1 MEDPSG
7 AGMHVL
13 RQAELSA
20 ARRRRFSSP
29 SGRTGISF
37 GTVFSQQAVGA
48 DESQESDR
56 LPACYAAHLGVLD
69 HKSAER

>member
-1 MEDPSG
+1 MELT
-7 AGMHVL
+7 HVL
-13 RQAELSA
+13 WPAELSA
-20 ARRRRFSSP
+20 QHRPCFSSP
-29 SGRTGISF
+29 SGWTGTYF

-56 LPACYAAHLGVLD
+56 LPECYAAHLGVLD